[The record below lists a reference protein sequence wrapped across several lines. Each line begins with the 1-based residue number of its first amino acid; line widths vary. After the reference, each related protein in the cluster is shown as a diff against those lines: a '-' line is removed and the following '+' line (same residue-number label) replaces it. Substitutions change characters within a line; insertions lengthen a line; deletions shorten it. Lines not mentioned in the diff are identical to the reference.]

1 MKGLKSIIKILI
13 KILISTII
21 KNRTNRIIENN
32 SFFFYIYIKTNQS
45 KIQSRNHEN
54 NSRNIDRSR

>member
-32 SFFFYIYIKTNQS
+32 SFFFIYIYQNQS
-45 KIQSRNHEN
+45 IKNPVTQS
-54 NSRNIDRSR
+54 

>member
-32 SFFFYIYIKTNQS
+32 SFFFYIYQNQS
-45 KIQSRNHEN
+45 IKNPVTQS
-54 NSRNIDRSR
+54 

>member
-21 KNRTNRIIENN
+21 KNRRNRIIENN
-32 SFFFYIYIKTNQS
+32 SFFLYIYQNQS
-45 KIQSRNHEN
+45 IKNPVTQS
-54 NSRNIDRSR
+54 

>member
-32 SFFFYIYIKTNQS
+32 SFFFIYIKTNQS